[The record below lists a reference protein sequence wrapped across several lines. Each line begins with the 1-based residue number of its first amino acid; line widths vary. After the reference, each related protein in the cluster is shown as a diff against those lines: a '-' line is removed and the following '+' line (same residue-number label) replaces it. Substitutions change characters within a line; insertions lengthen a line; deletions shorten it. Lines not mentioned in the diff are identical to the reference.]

1 MAIRAVVETGRGRW
15 FRRGGMLALHAA
27 LWMWLLVII
36 LIMWLPA
43 SEFGGLDLT
52 STVVQ
57 GGSFAAG
64 AVLLALA
71 ERSRPRLWRRPS
83 PGRGRLQDLIARFAR
98 PLGHL
103 AALLAFYAAILE
115 LGQYSVDGR
124 RFRLAPLVPGTAWIL
139 LACAA
144 LYAIVRLALAAA
156 RLGREA
162 EGHIERV
169 AAAFRCEA
177 KYAALLR
184 DAIQAAYAVCLAP
197 SLPAE
202 NRVERVRQLL
212 DEALGAEL
220 PNPDE
225 DVLDTVFGP
234 RKAAPAENRPK
245 VEAAA
250 ARPSR
255 PSR

>member
-1 MAIRAVVETGRGRW
+1 MAIRAGVETGRGRW
-15 FRRGGMLALHAA
+15 FRHCGMLALHAS
-27 LWMWLLVII
+27 LWIWLLVII
-36 LIMWLPA
+36 LIVWLPA

-57 GGSFAAG
+57 DGSFAAG
-64 AVLLALA
+64 AVLLALM

-83 PGRGRLQDLIARFAR
+83 PGQSRFQDLIARFAR
-98 PLGHL
+98 PLGRL

-115 LGQYSVDGR
+115 LGQYGVDGR
-124 RFRLAPLVPGTAWIL
+124 RFRLAPLVPDTPRIL
-139 LACAA
+139 LGCAA
-144 LYAIVRLALAAA
+144 LYAIVRFALAAA
-156 RLGREA
+156 RRGREA
-162 EGHIERV
+162 ERHLERV

-197 SLPAE
+197 SPPAE
-202 NRVERVRQLL
+202 NRIERVRQLL

-225 DVLDTVFGP
+225 DVLDIMFGP

-245 VEAAA
+245 IEAAA

-255 PSR
+255 